1 MVMLRRFARLGKKYR
16 DGQAII
22 RQGLKDECMHVV
34 QDGEVQ
40 ALLETPEGTVELEV
54 LKPGDMFGEMALFT
68 NTPYEA
74 TYIAKGP
81 TRIITI
87 DRKLFLKRISEDPT
101 LAFHLVQ
108 ELARRIQAL
117 ETEVQ
122 HLKADIS

>member
-1 MVMLRRFARLGKKYR
+1 MVMLRRFAKLGKEYR
-16 DGQAII
+16 DGQAIVQ
-22 RQGLKDECMHVV
+22 QGEKDECMHVV

-40 ALLETPEGTVELEV
+40 ALLETPEGAVELEI

-68 NTPYEA
+68 HTPYEA
-74 TYIAKGP
+74 TYVAKGP
-81 TRIITI
+81 ARIITI
-87 DRKLFLKRISEDPT
+87 DKKLFLKRITEDPT

-122 HLKADIS
+122 QLKANTS